1 MQHWHRYHIAFS
13 VPDALEALATA
24 PGPARV
30 IGGGTDLL
38 LDIAQGRHA
47 PVHTLVDITRIP
59 ELTVI
64 EQRADSL
71 YIGAAVP
78 LSRIVTAPLVVHHAW
93 ALAQA
98 CALIGGPQVRHVATL
113 GGNVV
118 HALPAA
124 DGAIALIALDAEA
137 EIADRQGR
145 RRQRVVDLYR
155 GPGRSALDPQGE
167 LLVGFHLP
175 LRRDG
180 QASAFRRVMR
190 PQGVAIAILNM
201 AVWLERRDDVITA
214 VRMAVGP
221 AGPIPRRL
229 TLTEQSLRG
238 GAPTEAVL
246 AEALT
251 ALLAEAHFRTSPH
264 RSSAAYRR
272 HLAAVLLRETVM
284 AAWDEAGRARPI
296 AEALPTAAVG
306 S

>member
-1 MQHWHRYHIAFS
+1 MQHWHSYHIAFS
-13 VPDALEALATA
+13 IAEALEALAAA

-30 IGGGTDLL
+30 IAGGTDLL

-64 EQRADSL
+64 EQRTESL

-78 LSRIVTAPLVVHHAW
+78 LSRIVTAPPVVHHAW

-113 GGNVV
+113 GGNVA

-124 DGAIALIALDAEA
+124 DGAIALIALEAEA

-145 RRQRVVDLYR
+145 RRQRVADLYR
-155 GPGRSALDPQGE
+155 GPGHSALDPQGE

-201 AVWLERRDDVITA
+201 AVWLERRGDEITDI
-214 VRMAVGP
+214 RIAVGP
-221 AGPIPRRL
+221 AGPTPRRL
-229 TLTEQSLRG
+229 MGTEQSLRG
-238 GAPTEAVL
+238 RPPTEAVL
-246 AEALT
+246 AEALM
-251 ALLAEAHFRTSPH
+251 ALLSEAHFRTSPH

-284 AAWDEAGRARPI
+284 AAWDEAGRARSRV
-296 AEALPTAAVG
+296 ETLPTAAVG
-306 S
+306 P